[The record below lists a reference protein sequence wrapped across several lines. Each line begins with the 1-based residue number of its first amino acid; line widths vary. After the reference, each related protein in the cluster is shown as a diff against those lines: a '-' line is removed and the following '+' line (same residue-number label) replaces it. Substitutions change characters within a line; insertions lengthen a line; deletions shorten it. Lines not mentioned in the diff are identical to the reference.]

1 MRLERDGPKVPGLEG
16 NKSIP
21 TEHVALGVL
30 PGLFPFHPF
39 ALPPKSNERSRKTS
53 LSFKPHVIHTSSTVL
68 L

>member
-16 NKSIP
+16 NRSIP

-30 PGLFPFHPF
+30 PGLTFLFHPT
-39 ALPPKSNERSRKTS
+39 LPPKRNERSRKTS